1 MTCRFDVAYGAR
13 VANSDNGRPPSG
25 RLLVSVGP
33 FALALFALVGTFGSA
48 ARQPDRRPL
57 DALAIVLVLAG
68 PLALLWLRRTPVPV
82 LWFVILVTLTYL
94 LRGYPYGPAM
104 ISAVVAVFA
113 AVVRGHRTAAWSAVA
128 VLYVGHFTLHRVF
141 RDEPLSWSQALGVGA
156 WALLILLAGEFA
168 RVRRER
174 AGAARAARIESE
186 KRQANEERLRIAREL
201 HDTVAHHMSLINVQ
215 AGVALHL
222 LDRRPEQ
229 VESAL
234 TAIRDASKEGLSELR
249 ALVDV
254 MRDRSG
260 AAPRSPTAMLGSL
273 DDLIERS
280 RAAGLTVTKRVEGEH
295 RALPTPVEL
304 AAFRIV
310 QEAITNVVRHSGA
323 ETARITLAFGDQR
336 LAVQIDDDGQGG
348 VVEPD
353 PTGSGIRG
361 MRERA
366 EALGGS
372 LTVTPSPLGGLQVNA
387 QLPTPGHA

>member
-1 MTCRFDVAYGAR
+1 MTGRFHLAYGAH
-13 VANSDNGRPPSG
+13 VAGSDSTRLSSPP
-25 RLLVSVGP
+25 LVAIWP
-33 FALALFALVGTFGSA
+33 LALGLFQLVGTIGSA
-48 ARQPDRRPL
+48 SRQPDRHAL

-68 PLALLWLRRTPVPV
+68 PLALLWLRRAPVVV
-82 LWFVILVTLTYL
+82 LWTVVAVTLTYL
-94 LRGYPYGPAM
+94 LRGYPYGPVM
-104 ISAVVAVFA
+104 ISAVVAVFS
-113 AVVRGHRTAAWSAVA
+113 AVVMGHRTAAWLAVA
-128 VLYVGHFTLHRVF
+128 ALYVGHFSLRGVL
-141 RDEPLSWSQALGVGA
+141 RAEQWSWGEALGVGA
-156 WALLILLAGEFA
+156 WALLILVAAEFA

-174 AGAARAARIESE
+174 AGAARAARIEAE

-222 LDRRPEQ
+222 IDRRPEQ
-229 VESAL
+229 VEAAL
-234 TAIRDASKEGLSELR
+234 TAIRDASKEGLAELR

-254 MRDRSG
+254 MRDESG

-280 RAAGLTVTKRVEGEH
+280 RVAGLTITKRVEGE
-295 RALPTPVEL
+295 RPLPTAVEL

-323 ETARITLAFGDQR
+323 TTAQITLRYADR
-336 LAVQIDDDGQGG
+336 ELVVQIDDDGPGG
-348 VVEPD
+348 AVKSD

-366 EALGGS
+366 ESLHGS
-372 LTVTPSPLGGLQVNA
+372 LTVGPSPLGGLQVCA
-387 QLPTPGHA
+387 QLPTPGPA